1 MTITVVRYNI
11 VTSTE
16 GNERSINKSTPSAV
30 KEPSKYFL
38 VYLPFH
44 GNEAYHMMLQ
54 TKLQKDDRDVET
66 YLVSDL
72 DISATDEKVDIV

>member
-1 MTITVVRYNI
+1 MSLSCHHHYRNVIVMTITVVRYNI

-16 GNERSINKSTPSAV
+16 GNERSIISTPSSV

-44 GNEAYHMMLQ
+44 GNEAYHIMLQ
-54 TKLQKDDRDVET
+54 LNFKRMKGT
-66 YLVSDL
+66 
-72 DISATDEKVDIV
+72 

>member
-16 GNERSINKSTPSAV
+16 GNERSIISTPSAV
-30 KEPSKYFL
+30 KEPSKYCL
-38 VYLPFH
+38 AYLTFH
-44 GNEAYHMMLQ
+44 GNEAYIILCY
-54 TKLQKDDRDVET
+54 KLQKYDRDVET